1 MAPSLP
7 PDVGLDCFY
16 YISVYPGY
24 GVEIKVSDLDPAGAK
39 LWGGGEDSGAAVGG
53 NLEPGLGDGPK
64 AWSASGP
71 GSDEATAPSQQC
83 PKLKG
88 AAV

>member
-39 LWGGGEDSGAAVGG
+39 LCGEVRKLRGSSWR
-53 NLEPGLGDGPK
+53 EPRARARGW
-64 AWSASGP
+64 A
-71 GSDEATAPSQQC
+71 
-83 PKLKG
+83 
-88 AAV
+88 